1 MDRLALALVARF
13 MRKRIPRPNPRLMTH
28 AAMSVMSWSAT
39 ETDDDLAI
47 KGRFDLLAGTGLE
60 ISCSTA
66 AILRYRALMR

>member
-1 MDRLALALVARF
+1 
-13 MRKRIPRPNPRLMTH
+13 
-28 AAMSVMSWSAT
+28 MSVMSWSAT